1 MVRDQ
6 ACLRSPRDGDETAL
20 MFTHADWREPV
31 DFMHHCS
38 TKRAYFLIG
47 LKGWL
52 EGQDSVA
59 YPNDMKIS
67 NWG

>member
-1 MVRDQ
+1 
-6 ACLRSPRDGDETAL
+6 